1 MIRISKTIPA
11 SRLHL
16 QSWLPRAYRRD
27 RWPLSS
33 RLVAPNKSS
42 EANRR
47 SATRRHV
54 VVLS

>member
-33 RLVAPNKSS
+33 RLVARPSQ
-42 EANRR
+42 ARPTDVQLR
-47 SATRRHV
+47 GGT
-54 VVLS
+54 LLC